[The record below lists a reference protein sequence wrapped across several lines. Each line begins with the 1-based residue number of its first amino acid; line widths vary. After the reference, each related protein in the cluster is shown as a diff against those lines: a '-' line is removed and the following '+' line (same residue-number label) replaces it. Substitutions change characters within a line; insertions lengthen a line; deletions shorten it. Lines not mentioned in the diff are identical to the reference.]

1 VIRRKAKSKYGNVKK
16 VNSGLIFD
24 SKRESSR
31 WSQLVLMEK
40 AGVISQLERQITF
53 ELIPKQR
60 LSNGKCERA
69 LKYILDF
76 RYVKDGVT
84 IFDDSKGKRT
94 ADYVIKRK
102 LMLYVHGIEILET

>member
-1 VIRRKAKSKYGNVKK
+1 MPGKARSKYGNKK
-16 VNSGLIFD
+16 TVTGGLTFD
-24 SKRESSR
+24 SGRESCR

-40 AGVISQLERQITF
+40 AGEISGLERQITF

-60 LSNGKCERA
+60 LKNGKCERS

-76 RYVKDGVT
+76 RYTDKNGVV
-84 IFDDSKGKRT
+84 IHDDSKGKRT

>member
-1 VIRRKAKSKYGNVKK
+1 MPRSKYGNKK
-16 VNSGLIFD
+16 TVNGDLTFD
-24 SKRESSR
+24 SGRESRR

-60 LSNGKCERA
+60 LSNGKCERS

-76 RYVKDGVT
+76 RYIKDGVT
-84 IFDDSKGKRT
+84 ICEDSKVKT
-94 ADYVIKRK
+94 TDSYIIKRE
-102 LMLYVHGIEILET
+102 LMLQKFGIEILET